1 MTILPTAWLFVTSM
15 TAGWQK
21 IFHEKP
27 SIGFLAQAKK
37 FSTGIEQ
44 GTIIAPAK
52 SLKDMET
59 IVFSNQINAALCGFF
74 MLVAVTMLIA
84 AFFAIRRAL
93 RAEQPTAHEVSA
105 PRCERR
111 PAAAE
116 SEFKINGRPLSR
128 NAERLGRYPT
138 GNIALS
144 AASAS
149 SFNELP
155 RYFISRP
162 PNRSLRP
169 ISCNI
174 SSGTLSTSAIFLL
187 LTIIC
192 LAFSYPAP
200 QIIIIR
206 YVL

>member
-1 MTILPTAWLFVTSM
+1 MLASMALILGTVVLFKMKKQRYAWVTILPTAWLFVTSM

-93 RAEQPTAHEVSA
+93 RSEQPTAHEVSA
-105 PRCERR
+105 ALREE
-111 PAAAE
+111 A
-116 SEFKINGRPLSR
+116 GRS
-128 NAERLGRYPT
+128 
-138 GNIALS
+138 
-144 AASAS
+144 
-149 SFNELP
+149 
-155 RYFISRP
+155 
-162 PNRSLRP
+162 
-169 ISCNI
+169 
-174 SSGTLSTSAIFLL
+174 
-187 LTIIC
+187 
-192 LAFSYPAP
+192 
-200 QIIIIR
+200 
-206 YVL
+206 